1 MNSHLQSL
9 SLYGTTEMNNDS
21 AIATQKQTTAQR
33 LESFVKRA
41 EMLVTAYEKQ
51 SRLLESTRLELQE
64 LQMQNA
70 AMKDELERVN
80 SSHQRKAAQQLT
92 LDVSEGSP
100 STLLPHSQLSDT
112 PSIDRTDV
120 QLLLSE
126 IESCIALLEA

>member
-1 MNSHLQSL
+1 
-9 SLYGTTEMNNDS
+9 MNNDS
-21 AIATQKQTTAQR
+21 AIATQKQTTAHR